1 MSTLS
6 KCPLSSLTKTSCIFA
21 MSGKSPGLIW
31 CSRCSCEYLTICFYF
46 LLWIPDNLFNM
57 ASTQFIDLLIMF
69 SGKPWENISDLHFVQ
84 CFYKLTMLPLKHKW
98 ILKLWICWAEPNL
111 QCIQTLDQFLLL
123 LLLSKHTWHV
133 LLQTGDDVGVNL
145 IWGRCEWKQ
154 SQNYLLFVPS
164 LTALSW

>member
-1 MSTLS
+1 MST
-6 KCPLSSLTKTSCIFA
+6 SLTKTSCILA

-31 CSRCSCEYLTICFYF
+31 CSRCSCEYLTISFYF

-69 SGKPWENISDLHFVQ
+69 LGKPWENISDLHFVQ

-145 IWGRCEWKQ
+145 IWDRCE
-154 SQNYLLFVPS
+154 YLTWVK
-164 LTALSW
+164 TITK

>member
-98 ILKLWICWAEPNL
+98 ILKLSLHLSRTKLTMHPDPWSVLSASSPFQTHLACPSSNWRWCRREP
-111 QCIQTLDQFLLL
+111 DM
-123 LLLSKHTWHV
+123 V
-133 LLQTGDDVGVNL
+133 
-145 IWGRCEWKQ
+145 RCE
-154 SQNYLLFVPS
+154 YLTWVK
-164 LTALSW
+164 TITK